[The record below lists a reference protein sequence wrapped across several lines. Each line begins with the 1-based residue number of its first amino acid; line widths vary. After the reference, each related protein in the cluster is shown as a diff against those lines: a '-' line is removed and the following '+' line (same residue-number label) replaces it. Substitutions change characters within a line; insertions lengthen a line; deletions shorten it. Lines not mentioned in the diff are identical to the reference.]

1 MKANAMTDTNHFPTG
16 TGGNQMKATVRRAI
30 ESELGNIET
39 LPPDVVRRVK
49 EVYDA
54 FIPIYVEMLRLEE
67 NRSADWHP
75 EKPAVDPA
83 VVDGLMHFFSDYQH
97 IARRF
102 QRVNRQVK
110 HLLTLD
116 PRKDARRFT
125 QCASRIV
132 SEPQEESILSSLVH
146 R

>member
-1 MKANAMTDTNHFPTG
+1 
-16 TGGNQMKATVRRAI
+16 MKATVRRAI
-30 ESELGNIET
+30 ESELGDIEA
-39 LPPDVVRRVK
+39 LPPEVVRRVN

-54 FIPIYVEMLRLEE
+54 FIPIYVGVLRLKE

-75 EKPAVDPA
+75 ENPAVDPA

-110 HLLTLD
+110 HLLTID
-116 PRKDARRFT
+116 PRTDAHRFD
-125 QCASRIV
+125 QCAVRIV
-132 SEPQEESILSSLVH
+132 SGGEDESVLASLVGG
-146 R
+146 